1 MCGQMTCLST
11 EVVLTGTLAAVELAN
26 MGGGGLCP
34 IISRYFQADRQSQL
48 EAFPG
53 SHR

>member
-1 MCGQMTCLST
+1 MCGQMTRLST
-11 EVVLTGTLAAVELAN
+11 KVVLAGTLVAAELAN

-34 IISRYFQADRQSQL
+34 IISRYFQADGQSQL